1 MRKICKTLCSQHI
14 VFGREEGYHD
24 VQGLAPHQWPG
35 DPLLPPPGVRGGA
48 QKVIRGNIVE
58 PAQGNQVTQGHFV
71 GAPFIPGVHGL
82 GGTKEGGYLG
92 LGQIVVLPQ
101 SSETVQ
107 KGVHGFKLLCG
118 YDTTSVPK

>member
-1 MRKICKTLCSQHI
+1 MLCSQHI
-14 VFGREEGYHD
+14 VFGGEGGYPD
-24 VQGLAPHQWPG
+24 AQGLVLRRRPG

-48 QKVIRGNIVE
+48 QKVICGNIVE
-58 PAQGNQVTQGHFV
+58 PAQGNQVPEGHFV